1 VSISFQ
7 HEELLPLSTIETLSQ
22 GVFFGKVADNNDMKI
37 KDKFFCGEIQR
48 DLDELKLKR
57 VKWRPMPRFTDFGE
71 EELKSAVLK
80 DGYNVLL
87 EHFKNLIR
95 KGIVIY
101 DDDELEDKAWE
112 AISALSPQQK
122 LELLENIAQSRAD
135 ELVIAIVQENFNKI
149 QEDIKGIIQRES
161 FVSQEINSQTD
172 KRLVDPFAEKKH

>member
-1 VSISFQ
+1 
-7 HEELLPLSTIETLSQ
+7 
-22 GVFFGKVADNNDMKI
+22 
-37 KDKFFCGEIQR
+37 
-48 DLDELKLKR
+48 
-57 VKWRPMPRFTDFGE
+57 MPRFTDFGE
-71 EELKSAVLK
+71 EELKAAVLK

-122 LELLENIAQSRAD
+122 QELLENIAQSRAD
-135 ELVIAIVQENFNKI
+135 ELVTAIVQENFNKV

-172 KRLVDPFAEKKH
+172 KRLVDPFAEKK